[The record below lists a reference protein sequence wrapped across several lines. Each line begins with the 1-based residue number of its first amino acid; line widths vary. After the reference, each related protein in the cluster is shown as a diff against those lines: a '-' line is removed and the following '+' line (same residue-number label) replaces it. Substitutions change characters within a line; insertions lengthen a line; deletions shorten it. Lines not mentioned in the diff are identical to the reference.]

1 MHVLLTND
9 DGPLDNFSCPYIKY
23 LVDEINEA
31 TDWDLS
37 IVVPNQQRSWI
48 GKAHFA
54 GKTLTSSYIYT
65 KASTA
70 SPNDN
75 VNAYEGPFKLP
86 NEKYTSDP
94 QYQEWCLIDST
105 PAACSDLGIHHVYSS
120 RKSAPVDL
128 VISGPNFGK
137 NSGNLY
143 ILSSGTVGAALEA
156 VTHGVKSIAVSF
168 SYNSFQHDFHQIKE
182 AAKITVRI
190 IKKLYPKLRASDDI
204 DLFSINVPLTDS
216 LKLGKTKVMYA
227 PISSNSW
234 QSIYSK
240 GEELNSDGH
249 EQFLWTPNFKQVHK
263 DSLIDFNHTDNRVL
277 LDENVSVTPLKA
289 AYKGVNIDM
298 KELKL
303 DSNDTE
309 SEYENE
315 DEKSIS
321 NNEKIIFLISIPR
334 TEYIFEPLVKAA
346 KNVFPDSEVST
357 DKSILKEIS
366 SNPHLR
372 VFHYCEYEDIDLD
385 LVTEYGSQYFIPSFI
400 YRKGL
405 IRKHYLANLVHQ
417 YVAKNP
423 SSILKQALPETFQL
437 ELDYAEFLDDS
448 LDESYELRQ
457 AIEQGDKTWILKP
470 SMSDKGQGI
479 RLFKNIDQLQAIFDS
494 FEEEQENDA
503 SSNTQIDDSDDRGVI
518 ISQLRHFII
527 QEYKHKPLLL
537 SHYENKKFHLRTY
550 VVCSG
555 SLKVFLFK
563 DILTLFAET
572 SYKPPE
578 ESSGTGI
585 DMDGHLTNTC
595 LQDTESALVV
605 PFWNLKDKS
614 FSHDDKHR
622 VFSEIKQITSEL
634 FNAAVSVDKM
644 NFQPLRNAI
653 EIYGIDYLVNDD
665 LSVSLL
671 EVNAYP
677 DFKQT
682 GSDLKNKIYDLFQS
696 TMSQAIAPLLQ
707 NPSHRG
713 GSLVPV
719 YEHELP
725 Y

>member
-37 IVVPNQQRSWI
+37 VVVPNQQRSWI

-70 SPNDN
+70 SPNEN

-86 NEKYTSDP
+86 NEKYTSDS

-105 PAACSDLGIHHVYSS
+105 PAACSDIGIHHVYSS

-156 VTHGVKSIAVSF
+156 VTHGVKSMAVSY
-168 SYNSFQHDFHQIKE
+168 SYNSFKHNFYQIKE

-204 DLFSINVPLTDS
+204 DLFSINVPLSDS

-227 PISSNSW
+227 PISSSYW

-240 GEELNSDGH
+240 AEELNKNGH
-249 EQFLWTPNFKQVHK
+249 EQFLWTPNFKQVHQ

-298 KELKL
+298 EELKL
-303 DSNDTE
+303 DSDE
-309 SEYENE
+309 ADPENE
-315 DEKSIS
+315 LENSAS
-321 NNEKIIFLISIPR
+321 NNKKITFLISIPK
-334 TEYIFEPLVKAA
+334 TEYIFEPFVNAA
-346 KNVFPDSEVST
+346 KHVFPDAEVST
-357 DKSILKEIS
+357 DKSILKEIP
-366 SNPHLR
+366 SNPLLR

-385 LVTEYGSQYFIPSFI
+385 LVTGYGSQYFIPSFI

-405 IRKHYLANLVHQ
+405 IRKHFLANLIHQ

-457 AIEQGDKTWILKP
+457 ALEQGDKTWILKP

-494 FEEEQENDA
+494 FEEQQENDA
-503 SSNTQIDDSDDRGVI
+503 SSNTQLDDSDNRGVI

-527 QEYKHKPLLL
+527 QEYKDKPLLL
-537 SHYENKKFHLRTY
+537 SNYGNRKFHLRTY

-572 SYKPPE
+572 SYKSSE
-578 ESSGTGI
+578 ESSSTSI

-605 PFWNLKDKS
+605 PFWNLKDSS

-622 VFSEIKQITSEL
+622 VFSEIKKITAEL

-682 GSDLKNKIYDLFQS
+682 GTDLKNKIYALFQS
-696 TMSQAIAPLLQ
+696 TVSQAISPLLQ
-707 NPSHRG
+707 NPGHRG

>member
-70 SPNDN
+70 SPNDDI
-75 VNAYEGPFKLP
+75 NAYEGPFNLP
-86 NEKYTSDP
+86 NEKYTLDP

-105 PAACSDLGIHHVYSS
+105 PAACSDIGIHHVYSS

-156 VTHGVKSIAVSF
+156 VTHGVKSIAVSY

-216 LKLGKTKVMYA
+216 LKLGKTKVIYA
-227 PISSNSW
+227 PISSNYW

-240 GEELNSDGH
+240 AEELNQDGH

-277 LDENVSVTPLKA
+277 LDDNVSVTPLKA
-289 AYKGVNIDM
+289 SYKGVDTDM

-303 DSNDTE
+303 DSDDAELEIEDDTE
-309 SEYENE
+309 
-315 DEKSIS
+315 KSTS
-321 NNEKIIFLISIPR
+321 SNEKIIFLISIPQ
-334 TEYIFEPLVKAA
+334 TEYIFEPFVKAA
-346 KNVFPDSEVST
+346 KNVFPDCKVST

-366 SNPHLR
+366 SNPYLR

-423 SSILKQALPETFQL
+423 SLILKRALPETFQL

-457 AIEQGDKTWILKP
+457 AIEQGNKTWILKP

-503 SSNTQIDDSDDRGVI
+503 LSNTQLDDSDDRGVI

-527 QEYKHKPLLL
+527 QEYKDKPLLL
-537 SHYENKKFHLRTY
+537 SHYENRKFHLRTY

-572 SYKPPE
+572 SYRSPE
-578 ESSGTGI
+578 ESSSAGI

-595 LQDTESALVV
+595 LQDTDSALVV
-605 PFWNLKDKS
+605 PFWNLKDRS

-707 NPSHRG
+707 NPGHRS